1 MTPEP
6 TGKLTLVSHVLCPYV
21 QRAAIALEEKG
32 VDFRRIHIDLADKP
46 EWFERASPLG
56 KVPLLRTE
64 DTYLFESAP
73 ILEFLEETTWNPLH
87 PGNPLERAQHRAYV
101 EFGSQILNGIGALY
115 NAPDKTA
122 FGEKVQALR
131 QKFTHLES
139 RLDRGGPFFAGDRFS
154 LVDATFGP
162 IFRYFDVFDEIGD
175 FGVFDNL
182 PHVREWRTALA
193 ERPSVRGAVDAD
205 YADLLRGF
213 LKKRNSWITRLLE
226 VKPVTVP
233 L

>member
-32 VDFRRIHIDLADKP
+32 VAFQRIYIDLANKP
-46 EWFERASPLG
+46 EWFICASPLG

-73 ILEFLEETTWNPLH
+73 ILEFLEETTRNPLH
-87 PGNPLERAQHRAYV
+87 PGSPLERAQHRAYV
-101 EFGSQILNGIGALY
+101 EFGTQILNGIGALY
-115 NAPDKTA
+115 NAPDKIA
-122 FGEKVQALR
+122 FDEKIHTLR
-131 QKFTHLES
+131 QKFAHLES
-139 RLDRGGPFFAGDRFS
+139 RLDRDGPFFAGDRFS
-154 LVDATFGP
+154 MVDATYGP
-162 IFRYFDVFDEIGD
+162 IFRYFDVFDGIGD

-182 PHVREWRTALA
+182 PHVREWRAALS

-213 LKKRNSWITRLLE
+213 LEKRNSWISRLLE
-226 VKPVTVP
+226 ARPMPVSA
-233 L
+233 